1 MNSIDK
7 FNKLSKPEFISIF
20 GNVFEKTEWIAERCY
35 DSKPYN
41 NIDELFLKMMEV
53 FENTEKA
60 NHLKILNSHPLLAIE
75 KIMTEDS
82 INEQKNAQL
91 NQCTK
96 KELGEF
102 KKLNEEYKKKFN
114 FPFII
119 AVAGKTKL
127 EILSSFRKR
136 IENNMENEFEE
147 AKKQVKKIA
156 TLRLNQIKINNKL

>member
-1 MNSIDK
+1 MNLIDK

-53 FENTEKA
+53 FENTEKEK
-60 NHLKILNSHPLLAIE
+60 HLEILNAHPHLSVE
-75 KIMTEDS
+75 KKLTEDS
-82 INEQKNAQL
+82 KNEQKNASL
-91 NQCTK
+91 NQCNDA
-96 KELGEF
+96 EFIEF
-102 KKLNEEYKKKFN
+102 KKLNEEYKKKFG

-119 AVAGKTKL
+119 AVKGKNKK
-127 EILSSFRKR
+127 EILNNFRQR
-136 IENNMENEFEE
+136 ITNNINSEFEE

-156 TLRLNQIKINNKL
+156 SFRLGEIIK